1 MMEKIWRAF
10 RHNQGVVIGS
20 VLSLAAVVWAYGC
33 QTTAVSISNPPSRV
47 TREQL
52 HAEVDAYLAQAKLR
66 FEDMDRQDNLKST
79 VFNTVLNYIETGTL
93 NPVAVALTLWGI
105 VGAGAVV
112 DNRRKDG
119 IIKTYKKESE
129 S

>member
-1 MMEKIWRAF
+1 MRSIWKYIRYNHAA
-10 RHNQGVVIGS
+10 VIGS
-20 VLSLAAVVWAYGC
+20 VLSLVAVVWAYGC

-47 TREQL
+47 NRAEL
-52 HAEVDAYLAQAKLR
+52 HAEVEAYLALAKLR